1 MKQQVLSLNDQKENI
16 QSKAIIKNPKI
27 ALLGNPNSGKS
38 SLFNH
43 LTGLSQKIGN
53 FPGVTVDKK
62 SGFFKLKEGK
72 VAEVIDLPG
81 TYSIYPRSLDER
93 IVFDIFSDPKSKDC
107 PDVAVV
113 IVDVSNLRRNMLL
126 FTQIKD
132 LGIPVV
138 LVLNMM
144 DIASKGG
151 IRINKQKIEERFN
164 VPVVITNARKGE
176 GIEELKDAVIK
187 ALSQEFSPVF
197 DVGSLSPDLINEL
210 KGIFKFNN
218 NYRAYQL
225 AQQYE
230 YNTHLNKQ
238 EKVLIH
244 ELKEKYG
251 FKDKNLQ
258 GSETIKRYEII
269 NQIISE
275 AVEEEKEKFQDKI
288 TEKIDRFVTHKYWGY
303 LIFLTLLFF
312 IFQAI
317 FAWATV
323 PMDFIDF
330 TFSGFSAFLQENLP
344 RNALTDLLTE
354 GVIPGIAG
362 ILIFVPQI
370 AILFAFISLLEE
382 SGYMSRVVFLMDRIM
397 RPFGLSGKSVVP
409 LISGVA
415 CAIPAIMATRN
426 IENWKDRIITIFV
439 TPLMSCSARLP
450 VYAILIALVI
460 PSETVL
466 GVINLQGLALLGM
479 YIVGFLAAI
488 FSAALLKVIVRAK
501 DRPYFIMEL
510 PTYKMPR
517 WKNVGLTI
525 IEKVKTFIMEAGKI
539 ILAISII
546 LWVLASYGP
555 AKEMANAEQIVA
567 QKVNMQEISQEE
579 FEGKVEAYKLE
590 HSYAGKFGKF
600 IEPVIEPLGYD
611 WKIGIALITSFAAR
625 EVFVGT
631 MATIYS
637 IGADFEDEATI
648 KNRLKSEV
656 NPETGKAMFTPA
668 VAFSLLIF
676 YAFAMQCMSTL
687 AVVFRETKSWKWPLI
702 QMIYL
707 SGLAYLAAFIVYN
720 IMK

>member
-1 MKQQVLSLNDQKENI
+1 MKQQVLSLNNQKEN
-16 QSKAIIKNPKI
+16 SKTEVISKNLKI

-43 LTGLSQKIGN
+43 LTGLNQKIGN

-62 SGFFKLKEGK
+62 SGFFRLNEDQR
-72 VAEVIDLPG
+72 VEVIDLPG

-107 PDVAVV
+107 PDLAIV
-113 IVDVSNLRRNMLL
+113 IVDMSNLRRNMLL

-132 LGIPVV
+132 LGIPVI

-144 DIASKGG
+144 DIANKGG
-151 IRINKQKIEERFN
+151 FRINTDKIEKEFN

-176 GIEELKDAVIK
+176 GIDELKK
-187 ALSQEFSPVF
+187 AIDTSLVREFSPVY
-197 DVGSLSPDLINEL
+197 DVGPLAPELIQEL
-210 KGIFKFNN
+210 KNIFHLDNS
-218 NYRAYQL
+218 YRAYQL

-230 YNTHLNKQ
+230 YNTHLNKE
-238 EKVLIH
+238 EKELVH
-244 ELKEKYG
+244 ELKEKYD
-251 FKDKNLQ
+251 FRDKSLQ

-269 NQIISE
+269 NQVIS
-275 AVEEEKEKFQDKI
+275 ASVVEEKEKFKDKV
-288 TEKIDRFVTHKYWGY
+288 TEKIDRVATHKSWGY
-303 LIFLTLLFF
+303 LVFLTILFL

-330 TFSGFSAFLQENLP
+330 TFSGLSAFLQENLP
-344 RNALTDLLTE
+344 QGALTDLLTE
-354 GVIPGIAG
+354 GIIPGIAG

-370 AILFAFISLLEE
+370 AILFAFIALLEE
-382 SGYMSRVVFLMDRIM
+382 TGYMSRVVFLMDKVM

-409 LISGVA
+409 LVSGVA
-415 CAIPAIMATRN
+415 CAIPAIMSTRN

-450 VYAILIALVI
+450 VYAILIALVV
-460 PSETVL
+460 PSTTVL
-466 GVINLQGLALLGM
+466 GIFNLQGLALLGM

-488 FSAALLKVIVRAK
+488 FSAALLKIIVRAK

-517 WKNVGLTI
+517 WKNVGI
-525 IEKVKTFIMEAGKI
+525 SIVEKVKTFVMEAGKI
-539 ILAISII
+539 IFAISII

-555 AKEMANAEQIVA
+555 ANEMANAEEKVA
-567 QKVNMQEISQEE
+567 QQLNMQEIDQAE
-579 FEGKVEAYKLE
+579 FERKVEAYKLE

-600 IEPVIEPLGYD
+600 IEPVIEPIGYD

-648 KNRLKSEV
+648 KTRLKSEV

-687 AVVFRETKSWKWPLI
+687 AVVHRETKSWKWPML
-702 QMIYL
+702 QLIYL